1 MSIVSLF
8 CQIDDFYLEYVKQ
21 MTSEATDSDKPERRG
36 RPQRLH
42 PSEVMTILVLFHH
55 SGYRS
60 FKQYYQKHVCYY
72 LRWAFPKLVS
82 YNRFVELTSEA
93 LPRVS
98 AYLQGRCGKCNGI
111 SFIDSTPIAVCRN
124 RRIPQH
130 RVFAKEAERGMTSLG
145 WFYGFKL
152 HLIVNTDGELL
163 AAEITPGNTNDRK
176 PVLKLAEGLFG
187 KLYADKGY
195 VSAPLSEALQTQGIY
210 LVSKVNKNMKAKAL
224 SDVDAVLLKKRMCI
238 ESVIEQLKHQ
248 SQLEH
253 TRHRSFKNFQVNI
266 FCALIAYTYQQKKPS
281 VDLRELEEIK
291 DSQIHNNF

>member
-8 CQIDDFYLEYVKQ
+8 CEIDDFYLHYMEQ
-21 MTSEATDSDKPERRG
+21 MTSEDAESDKPERRG
-36 RPQRLH
+36 RPRNLH
-42 PSEVMTILVLFHH
+42 PSEVMTILVNFHH

-60 FKQYYQKHVCYY
+60 FKHYYQKHVCRY

-93 LPRVS
+93 LVFVS
-98 AYLQGRCGKCNGI
+98 AYLQMRYGKCNGI
-111 SFIDSTPIAVCRN
+111 SFIDSTSIVVCR
-124 RRIPQH
+124 RQRIQGH
-130 RVFAKEAERGMTSLG
+130 RVFAKEGGRGMNSLG

-152 HLIVNTDGELL
+152 HLIVNTDGEVL
-163 AAEITPGNTNDRK
+163 AAQLTPGNTNDRK
-176 PVLKLAEGLFG
+176 PVRELTQGLFG

-195 VSAPLSEALQTQGIY
+195 VSEALSEALKTQGIC
-210 LVSKVNKNMKAKAL
+210 LVSKVNKNMRPEAL
-224 SDVDAVLLKKRMCI
+224 SDVDAALLKKRMCI

-253 TRHRSFKNFQVNI
+253 TRHRSYQNFRVNV

-281 VDLRELEEIK
+281 VNLRELDEIK
-291 DSQIHNNF
+291 DSQMQNKS

>member
-8 CQIDDFYLEYVKQ
+8 CQIDDFYLHSEKQ
-21 MTSEATDSDKPERRG
+21 MALQDPDLDKPERRG
-36 RPQRLH
+36 RPRSLH
-42 PSEVMTILVLFHH
+42 PSEVMTILVNFHH

-60 FKQYYQKHVCYY
+60 FKHYYQKHVCRY

-93 LPRVS
+93 FERLS
-98 AYLQGRCGKCNGI
+98 EYLQVRFGKCDGI
-111 SFIDSTPIAVCRN
+111 SFIDSTTISVCRN
-124 RRIPQH
+124 RRIVKH
-130 RVFAKEAERGMTSLG
+130 RVFAKEAERGKTSLG

-163 AAEITPGNTNDRK
+163 AAEMTPGNTNDRK
-176 PVLKLAEGLFG
+176 PVRKLTQGLFG
-187 KLYADKGY
+187 KLYGDKGY
-195 VSAPLSEALQTQGIY
+195 VSEPLSEALKTRGIS
-210 LVSKVNKNMKAKAL
+210 LISKVNKNMAPEAL
-224 SDVDAVLLKKRMCI
+224 SEVDAMLLKKRMCI

-253 TRHRSFKNFQVNI
+253 TRHRSFVNFQVNV

-281 VDLRELEEIK
+281 VNLRELDEIK
-291 DSQIHNNF
+291 NSEIHNNF